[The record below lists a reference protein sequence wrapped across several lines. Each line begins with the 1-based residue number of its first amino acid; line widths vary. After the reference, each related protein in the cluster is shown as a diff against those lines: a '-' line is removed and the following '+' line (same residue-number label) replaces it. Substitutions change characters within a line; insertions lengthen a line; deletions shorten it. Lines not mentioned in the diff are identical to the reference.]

1 MKRYLLFVCASLFFN
16 FQFSIFNSTQ
26 AQTLRII
33 FAGDLM
39 SHMPQVNAAK
49 QADGNY
55 NYEPC
60 FRYVK
65 DYLQSAD
72 LAIVNLEVPLAGKP
86 YSGYPQFS
94 APDAL
99 AAYAKEAGFDIMTT
113 ANNHCMDRGKK
124 GLERTLLALDS
135 LGIPHLG
142 TYRDRQQRDDE
153 HPLIV
158 ERNGIR
164 LALLTYTY
172 GTNGIPAVAPNIVN
186 LIDTTEMARD
196 LRVAYERGADFVIT
210 LIHWGIEY
218 AVKANKEQ
226 EQTAR
231 WLLTHGS
238 DAVIGGHPHVI
249 QNFTLD
255 ALPGN
260 DRYPEVVVY
269 SMGNLVS
276 NQRKVNCDGGIM
288 VELTLQKTMN
298 LGSGIGLEQ
307 EWQYL
312 PYWVHRGT
320 VDSLYQYYIVPSS
333 DAVAHPESYQIEGDL
348 LKALQLFDL
357 NTRKRL
363 DSCALK
369 GGHNITEHLFYR
381 NTRPLRTKGGGV
393 IPLRGNPLLDKVM
406 KKNEK
411 KYEKECKK
419 VEKKRPNRID
429 N

>member
-1 MKRYLLFVCASLFFN
+1 MKRILILILLLGSTFV
-16 FQFSIFNSTQ
+16 Q

-49 QADGNY
+49 QADGSY
-55 NYEPC
+55 DYSPC

-124 GLERTLLALDS
+124 GLERTLRALDS
-135 LGIPHLG
+135 LDIPHLG
-142 TYRDRQQRDDE
+142 TYRDRQQRDSE
-153 HPLIV
+153 HPLMV

-186 LIDTTEMARD
+186 LIDTAEMTRD
-196 LRVAYERGADFVIT
+196 LRVAHERGADFVIT

-231 WLLTHGS
+231 WLLEHGC
-238 DAVIGGHPHVI
+238 DAVVGGHPHVI

-255 ALPGN
+255 AISGN
-260 DRYPEVVVY
+260 DRYPEVVIY

-276 NQRKVNCDGGIM
+276 NQRNENCDGGIM
-288 VELTLQKTMN
+288 VELTLQKT
-298 LGSGIGLEQ
+298 LCVGEGIGLEQ

-320 VDSLYQYYIVPSS
+320 VDSLYQYYIVPST
-333 DAVAHPESYQIEGDL
+333 DAVAHPESYQIQGNL
-348 LKALQLFDL
+348 LKALQLFDK
-357 NTRKRL
+357 NTHERL
-363 DSCALK
+363 EACTLK
-369 GGHNITEHLFYR
+369 NGDNITEHLFYR
-381 NTRPLRTKGGGV
+381 TPLPIRTKVGGV
-393 IPLRGNPLLDKVM
+393 VPLRGNPLLNKM
-406 KKNEK
+406 LQEKPKKDTKSK
-411 KYEKECKK
+411 KK
-419 VEKKRPNRID
+419 
-429 N
+429 

>member
-1 MKRYLLFVCASLFFN
+1 MRNKKIIILSFLILCTIVQGQRVK
-16 FQFSIFNSTQ
+16 
-26 AQTLRII
+26 II

-49 QADGNY
+49 QVDGSY
-55 NYEPC
+55 DYAPC

-65 DYLQSAD
+65 DYLQTAD

-99 AAYAKEAGFDIMTT
+99 AAYAKEAGFDIMIT

-124 GLERTLLALDS
+124 GLERTLRTLDS

-142 TYRDRQQRDDE
+142 TYRDRDQHDTE
-153 HPLIV
+153 HPLMV

-172 GTNGIPAVAPNIVN
+172 GTNGIPAVEPNIVN
-186 LIDTTEMARD
+186 LIDTVEMARD
-196 LRVAYERGADFVIT
+196 LRVAREKGADFVIT

-231 WLLTHGS
+231 WLLEHGC
-238 DAVIGGHPHVI
+238 DAVIGGHPHVV

-255 ALPGN
+255 AIPDN
-260 DRYPEVVVY
+260 NRYPEVVIY

-276 NQRKVNCDGGIM
+276 NQRNENCDGGIM
-288 VELTLQKTMN
+288 VELTLQKTLNM
-298 LGSGIGLEQ
+298 GEGVGLEQ

-320 VDSLYQYYIVPSS
+320 VDSLYQYYIVPST
-333 DAVAHPESYQIEGDL
+333 DAVTYPESYQIEGDL
-348 LKALQLFDL
+348 LKALQLFDQ

-363 DSCALK
+363 EDCTLK
-369 GGHNITEHLFYR
+369 DGQNIEEHLFYR
-381 NTRPLRTKGGGV
+381 NTLPVHTKVGGV
-393 IPLRGNPLLDKVM
+393 VPLRGNPLLNKM
-406 KKNEK
+406 LQEKPKKSTKLK
-411 KYEKECKK
+411 KQ
-419 VEKKRPNRID
+419 
-429 N
+429 

>member
-1 MKRYLLFVCASLFFN
+1 MKNKRVIILSLLLLCTIV
-16 FQFSIFNSTQ
+16 QGQ
-26 AQTLRII
+26 RVKII

-49 QADGNY
+49 QADGSY
-55 NYEPC
+55 DYAPC

-65 DYLQSAD
+65 DYLQTAD

-124 GLERTLLALDS
+124 GLERTLRTLDS

-142 TYRDRQQRDDE
+142 TYRDRDQRDNE
-153 HPLIV
+153 HPLMV

-172 GTNGIPAVAPNIVN
+172 GTNGIPAVEPNIVN
-186 LIDTTEMARD
+186 LIDTVEMARD
-196 LRVAYERGADFVIT
+196 LRVAREKGADFVIT

-231 WLLTHGS
+231 WLLEHGC

-255 ALPGN
+255 AIPDN
-260 DRYPEVVVY
+260 DRYPEVVIY

-276 NQRKVNCDGGIM
+276 NQRNENCDGGIM
-288 VELTLQKTMN
+288 VELTLQKTLNM
-298 LGSGIGLEQ
+298 GSGVGLEQ

-320 VDSLYQYYIVPSS
+320 VDSLYQYYIVPST
-333 DAVAHPESYQIEGDL
+333 DAVTYPESYQIEGDL
-348 LKALQLFDL
+348 LKALQLFDQ

-363 DSCALK
+363 EDCTLK
-369 GGHNITEHLFYR
+369 GGQNIEEHLFYR
-381 NTRPLRTKGGGV
+381 NTLPIHTKVGGV
-393 IPLRGNPLLDKVM
+393 VPLRGNPLLNKM
-406 KKNEK
+406 LQEKPKKSTKLK
-411 KYEKECKK
+411 KQ
-419 VEKKRPNRID
+419 
-429 N
+429 

>member
-1 MKRYLLFVCASLFFN
+1 MRNKKIIILSFLILCTIVQGQRVK
-16 FQFSIFNSTQ
+16 
-26 AQTLRII
+26 II

-49 QADGNY
+49 QVDGSY
-55 NYEPC
+55 DYAPC

-65 DYLQSAD
+65 DYLQTAD

-99 AAYAKEAGFDIMTT
+99 AAYAKEAGFDIMIT

-124 GLERTLLALDS
+124 GLERTLRTLDS

-142 TYRDRQQRDDE
+142 TYRDRDQHDTE
-153 HPLIV
+153 HPLMV

-172 GTNGIPAVAPNIVN
+172 GTNGIPAVEPNIVN
-186 LIDTTEMARD
+186 LIDTLEMARD
-196 LRVAYERGADFVIT
+196 LRVAREKGADFVIT

-231 WLLTHGS
+231 WLLEHGC
-238 DAVIGGHPHVI
+238 DAVIGGHPHVV

-255 ALPGN
+255 AIPDN
-260 DRYPEVVVY
+260 NRYPEVVIY

-276 NQRKVNCDGGIM
+276 NQRNENCDGGIM
-288 VELTLQKTMN
+288 VELTLQKTLNM
-298 LGSGIGLEQ
+298 GEGVGLEQ

-320 VDSLYQYYIVPSS
+320 VDSLYQYYIVPST
-333 DAVAHPESYQIEGDL
+333 DAVAHPESYQIQGNL
-348 LKALQLFDL
+348 LKALQLFDK
-357 NTRKRL
+357 NTRERL
-363 DSCALK
+363 EACTLK
-369 GGHNITEHLFYR
+369 NGDNITEHLFYR
-381 NTRPLRTKGGGV
+381 NTLPIRTKVGGV
-393 IPLRGNPLLDKVM
+393 VPLRGNPLLNKM
-406 KKNEK
+406 LQEKPKKNTKSK
-411 KYEKECKK
+411 KK
-419 VEKKRPNRID
+419 
-429 N
+429 

>member
-1 MKRYLLFVCASLFFN
+1 MRNKRVIILSLLLLCTIV
-16 FQFSIFNSTQ
+16 QGQ
-26 AQTLRII
+26 RVKII

-49 QADGNY
+49 QADGSY
-55 NYEPC
+55 DYAPC

-65 DYLQSAD
+65 DYLQTAN

-124 GLERTLLALDS
+124 GLERTLRTLDS

-142 TYRDRQQRDDE
+142 TYRDRDQHDTE
-153 HPLIV
+153 HPLMV

-172 GTNGIPAVAPNIVN
+172 GTNGIPAVEPNIVN
-186 LIDTTEMARD
+186 LIDTLEMARD
-196 LRVAYERGADFVIT
+196 LRVAREKGADFVIT

-231 WLLTHGS
+231 WLLEHGC
-238 DAVIGGHPHVI
+238 DAVIGGHPHVV

-255 ALPGN
+255 AIPDN
-260 DRYPEVVVY
+260 NRYPEVVIY

-276 NQRKVNCDGGIM
+276 NQRNENCDGGIM
-288 VELTLQKTMN
+288 VELTLQKTLNM
-298 LGSGIGLEQ
+298 GSGVGLEQ

-320 VDSLYQYYIVPSS
+320 VDSLYQYYIVPST
-333 DAVAHPESYQIEGDL
+333 DAVTYPESYQIEGDL
-348 LKALQLFDL
+348 LKALQLFDQ

-363 DSCALK
+363 EDCTLK
-369 GGHNITEHLFYR
+369 GGQNIEEHLFYR
-381 NTRPLRTKGGGV
+381 NTLPIHTKVGGV
-393 IPLRGNPLLDKVM
+393 VPLRGNPLLNKM
-406 KKNEK
+406 LQEKPKKSTKLK
-411 KYEKECKK
+411 KQ
-419 VEKKRPNRID
+419 
-429 N
+429 